1 MRVISGGE
9 DRRLR
14 PKMCKR
20 PGGPRRRRERG
31 AHAQPKRAKGT
42 GDIGEQALL
51 AAPQMRRA
59 SDVNQHTIGRV
70 ERAPRPPA
78 LRPQGELLQRR
89 KIARR
94 VGRDSGQLRAQ
105 RARVGEQHSGP
116 RARYQPGIIGRSN
129 ARPMRGVG
137 DQRGRRGFGISARS
151 TGSLRRER
159 APPAIDRQSGEPDG
173 QYPA

>member
-1 MRVISGGE
+1 VFAAKIDDFILEPTDGQVDMSVAKPTAKLSVKVTAQAANGYDNVTIELKSKSFTPVSGSQRSWDGSGWT
-9 DRRLR
+9 L
-14 PKMCKR
+14 PKTTVATTPFML
-20 PGGPRRRRERG
+20 
-31 AHAQPKRAKGT
+31 T
-42 GDIGEQALL
+42 
-51 AAPQMRRA
+51 
-59 SDVNQHTIGRV
+59 
-70 ERAPRPPA
+70 
-78 LRPQGELLQRR
+78 
-89 KIARR
+89 
-94 VGRDSGQLRAQ
+94 GRDSGQLRAQ